1 MNFTANRGVVQAQKA
16 MARTTAAAG
25 RVLCLYHY
33 PCPDGIFAAL
43 AVHMAHKAR
52 GLAVDWRP
60 NTVYAPLSVADL
72 DLQGS
77 ETVYLNDFSGGPG
90 FARQVAQAAGRVVV
104 LDHHKT
110 AAAELTD
117 PALVHSCPSLEVVF
131 DMARSGATISY
142 DFFQLE
148 GLTPEQ
154 QQLFKYIEDA
164 DLWRWQLPESKAFS
178 AGLAS
183 LQLEFDARKNPAIF
197 DQLLAQTPASLI
209 ARGRP
214 ILAEQQRL
222 VTEAVGQAFEVRL
235 GGAAHVERDWGRCLA
250 VTVGEELA
258 RLRSQLGNALAEE
271 SARRGL
277 RAMGLVAYVEAGM
290 EDPTRI
296 KVSARS
302 IGEAEDTTL
311 LSEAYGGGGHRN
323 ASSFLCDVS
332 EFEAWRE

>member
-1 MNFTANRGVVQAQKA
+1 
-16 MARTTAAAG
+16 MATAAG

-43 AVHMAHKAR
+43 AVHLAHKAR
-52 GLAVDWRP
+52 GVAVDWRP

-72 DLQGS
+72 ALQGS

-90 FARQVAQAAGRVVV
+90 FARQVAQAAARVVV

-117 PALVHSCPSLEVVF
+117 PSLAQSCPSLEVVL
-131 DMARSGATISY
+131 DMERSGAAISFDY
-142 DFFQLE
+142 FQPQ

-154 QQLFKYIEDA
+154 QQMFKYIEDA
-164 DLWRWQLPESKAFS
+164 DLWRWQLPDSKAFS

-183 LQLEFDARKNPAIF
+183 LQLEFDASRNPGIF
-197 DQLLAQTPASLI
+197 DQLLAQTPAGLI

-214 ILAEQQRL
+214 ILAEQRRL
-222 VTEAVGQAFEVRL
+222 VGEAVSQAYVVRL
-235 GGAAHVERDWGRCLA
+235 GGAASAERGWGRCLA
-250 VTVGEELA
+250 VTVGEELS

-277 RAMGLVAYVEAGM
+277 RAMGLVAYVEAAM
-290 EDPTRI
+290 NDPARI
-296 KVSARS
+296 KVSVRS
-302 IGEAEDTTL
+302 IGEGEDTTAI
-311 LSEAYGGGGHRN
+311 SEAYGGGGHRN
-323 ASSFLCDVS
+323 ASSFICGVS